1 LKYFCK
7 DSNLSNTID
16 KIRIIYRDFLF
27 PKIYDTFVA
36 MKRFVF
42 YLLFAVICVS
52 AFSAQPKREIRGVW
66 LTINYAL
73 DWPKVPLRSESD
85 IERQKA
91 ELNGMLDRF
100 EKAGIN
106 MIFFQTRLRG
116 NVIYPSKIEPV
127 SEYFSSRYLK
137 YDPLAYAVEAC
148 HRRGMECHAWIVVYP
163 VGKGS
168 RIVSVPDRYKGM
180 AKSYNGSLY
189 LDPGNPKTTDYLV
202 NLIREHVAGY
212 DIDGIHFDYI
222 RYPNT
227 SGKFPDEDTY
237 KRYGHGEDKA
247 DWRRENINRFV
258 YAAYDEVKSL
268 KPWVQVSSSVV
279 GMYDKLPE
287 GVRRHWTA
295 LRSVYQDP
303 ADWLLKGKHDFI
315 VPMMYYSG
323 ELFFPFVDDWLARSN
338 GRFVVPG
345 LGLYQMDANEFGWE
359 PEVLL
364 EQIQYS
370 RDRLTQGN
378 VFFRA
383 RYLSE
388 NKKGI
393 YDEIAAH
400 FYSAPAILPAL
411 TWLSRSLPEAPK
423 QIYAR
428 KNNDSLLL
436 DWDCAKTSE
445 DPEKAVFYNVY
456 RSEIFPV
463 DTNDPRNLIAT
474 RLENNNYRIPVDN
487 RFESGYYYVVTSYD
501 RYHNES
507 AASHPVYFVTGD
519 FEK

>member
-1 LKYFCK
+1 
-7 DSNLSNTID
+7 
-16 KIRIIYRDFLF
+16 
-27 PKIYDTFVA
+27 
-36 MKRFVF
+36 MKRLVF
-42 YLLFAVICVS
+42 YLIFVIFFV
-52 AFSAQPKREIRGVW
+52 FTPYAQPKREIRGVW

-73 DWPKVPLRSESD
+73 DWPKNPAHSLSD

-91 ELNGMLDRF
+91 DLDRMLDKF
-100 EKAGIN
+100 EEIGIN
-106 MIFFQTRLRG
+106 MVFFQTRLRG

-127 SEYFSSRYLK
+127 SEYFNSKYPD
-137 YDPLAYAVEAC
+137 YDPLAYAIEAC
-148 HRRGMECHAWIVVYP
+148 RRRKMECHAWMVVYP
-163 VGKGS
+163 AGGSTKRKG
-168 RIVSVPDRYKGM
+168 RRNYAAPVPQRYRGM

-189 LDPGNPKTTDYLV
+189 LDPGNPQTIDYLLSLV
-202 NLIREHVAGY
+202 REIVSAY

-222 RYPNT
+222 RYPNG

-237 KRYGHGEDKA
+237 KLYGQGADKA

-315 VPMMYYSG
+315 VPMMYYAD
-323 ELFFPFVDDWLARSN
+323 ELFFPFVDDWLARSS

-345 LGLYQMDANEFGWE
+345 LGLYQMDSNEFGWE
-359 PEVLL
+359 PGVLL

-370 RDRLTQGN
+370 RDRQTQGN

-383 RYLSE
+383 HYLME

-393 YDEIAAH
+393 CNEIASR
-400 FYSAPAILPAL
+400 FYSTPAILPAL
-411 TWLSRSLPEAPK
+411 TWLNRPVPKAPR

-428 KNNDSLLL
+428 KSDEFLLL
-436 DWDCAKTSE
+436 DWDSIKVSE
-445 DPEKAVFYNVY
+445 TPGETIFYNVY
-456 RSEIFPV
+456 RSETFPV
-463 DTNDPRNLIAT
+463 DTNNPHNLIAV
-474 RLENNNYRIPVDN
+474 RLEDNSCQIPVNN
-487 RFESGYYYVVTSYD
+487 RVESGYYYVVTAYD

-507 AASHPVYFVTGD
+507 AVSNPVYFVTGG
-519 FEK
+519 EK